1 MGVYAF
7 LYELII
13 KRTTEL
19 REKPLLARDENT
31 LHAKQR
37 PPKLT
42 VAAYS
47 ILKHHNLNHHDDYYR
62 TISKIISGILTM
74 VYSAVNHSYDSK
86 TTIKIISGITTM
98 IYSSINHSYDSKG
111 TNKIISGIITVIQ

>member
-1 MGVYAF
+1 MGVYEYTPTSIS
-7 LYELII
+7 YEGNSRG
-13 KRTTEL
+13 KREAPTRMGREHAARETKTT
-19 REKPLLARDENT
+19 KVN
-31 LHAKQR
+31 
-37 PPKLT
+37 
-42 VAAYS
+42 S
-47 ILKHHNLNHHDDYYR
+47 IMWLKHHNLNHHDDYYR

-74 VYSAVNHSYDSK
+74 AYSAVNHSYDSK

>member
-1 MGVYAF
+1 MVVYEYTPTSMS
-7 LYELII
+7 YEGNNRG
-13 KRTTEL
+13 KRKAPTRTGQDHATRETKTTKVNSI
-19 REKPLLARDENT
+19 R
-31 LHAKQR
+31 
-37 PPKLT
+37 

-86 TTIKIISGITTM
+86 RTIKIISGIVLLIIAM
-98 IYSSINHSYDSKG
+98 IPIG
-111 TNKIISGIITVIQ
+111 ALAAL

>member
-1 MGVYAF
+1 MKG
-7 LYELII
+7 
-13 KRTTEL
+13 TTEL

-47 ILKHHNLNHHDDYYR
+47 ILKHHSLNHHDYYR
-62 TISKIISGILTM
+62 TTSKIISGILTM
-74 VYSAVNHSYDSK
+74 VYRAVNHSYDSK
-86 TTIKIISGITTM
+86 TTIKIISGIKTM
-98 IYSSINHSYDSKG
+98 IYSSINH
-111 TNKIISGIITVIQ
+111 

>member
-74 VYSAVNHSYDSK
+74 VYSAVNHPSRV
-86 TTIKIISGITTM
+86 
-98 IYSSINHSYDSKG
+98 NVVL
-111 TNKIISGIITVIQ
+111 NRTVVVDRD